1 MLTEVS
7 PYSTFSLTQYF
18 GDLRE
23 RRSRDMT
30 TGQLNQMFKR
40 RGQPAT
46 GEFMLLF
53 GLIALDVV
61 VRILPN
67 PLNFSSVAASALFA
81 GAVLGRPLALAV
93 PLAALALSDCVLGFD
108 DWRVMIFV
116 YAGLTLPAVLG
127 LFTRGFWKPIR
138 LASLAVLSSVLF
150 FVTSN
155 FAVWMFSG
163 IYARDAAGLV
173 KCYIAALPFF
183 QNTLMG
189 DLFWTAM
196 LFGGLWLARL
206 ALGGRRTQVSAA

>member
-1 MLTEVS
+1 MAA
-7 PYSTFSLTQYF
+7 
-18 GDLRE
+18 
-23 RRSRDMT
+23 
-30 TGQLNQMFKR
+30 GQLDPIVKW
-40 RGQPAT
+40 RGLPTA

-67 PLNFSSVAASALFA
+67 TLNFSPVAASALFA

-108 DWRVMIFV
+108 DWRMAVFV

-127 LFTRGFWKPIR
+127 LLTRGSYKPIR
-138 LASLAVLSSVLF
+138 LASLAALSSVFF

-163 IYARDAAGLV
+163 IYARDIAGLV

-189 DLFWTAM
+189 DLFWTAV
-196 LFGGLWLARL
+196 LFGGLWVTKLV
-206 ALGGRRTQVSAA
+206 LGGRRAQASTA

>member
-1 MLTEVS
+1 MAA
-7 PYSTFSLTQYF
+7 
-18 GDLRE
+18 
-23 RRSRDMT
+23 
-30 TGQLNQMFKR
+30 GQLDQIVKR
-40 RGQPAT
+40 RGLPAT

-61 VRILPN
+61 VRLLPN
-67 PLNFSSVAASALFA
+67 ALNFTPVAASALFA

-93 PLAALALSDCVLGFD
+93 PLAAMALGDCVLGFD

-127 LFTRGFWKPIR
+127 LLTRGSWKPIR
-138 LASLAVLSSVLF
+138 LASLAALSSVIF

-163 IYARDAAGLV
+163 IYARDIAGLV

-189 DLFWTAM
+189 DLFWTAV
-196 LFGGLWLARL
+196 LFGGLWVARH
-206 ALGGRRTQVSAA
+206 ALGSRQAQVPAV

>member
-1 MLTEVS
+1 MAAEQFDR
-7 PYSTFSLTQYF
+7 TFKWRSL
-18 GDLRE
+18 
-23 RRSRDMT
+23 SM
-30 TGQLNQMFKR
+30 
-40 RGQPAT
+40 T

-53 GLIALDVV
+53 GLIALDVL

-93 PLAALALSDCVLGFD
+93 PLAALALTDCVLGFD
-108 DWRVMIFV
+108 DWRVTIFV

-127 LFTRGFWKPIR
+127 LLTRGSWKPIR
-138 LASLAVLSSVLF
+138 LVPLAALSSVLF
-150 FVTSN
+150 FITSN

-163 IYARDAAGLV
+163 IYARDAAGLL

-189 DLFWTAM
+189 DLFWTAV
-196 LFGGLWLARL
+196 LFGGLWVARL
-206 ALGGRRTQVSAA
+206 AFGGRRAQVSSV

>member
-1 MLTEVS
+1 MAA
-7 PYSTFSLTQYF
+7 
-18 GDLRE
+18 
-23 RRSRDMT
+23 
-30 TGQLNQMFKR
+30 GQLDRTFKW
-40 RGQPAT
+40 RGLPTA

-67 PLNFSSVAASALFA
+67 TLNFSPVAASALFA
-81 GAVLGRPLALAV
+81 GAVLGRPLAMAV
-93 PLAALALSDCVLGFD
+93 PLAAMALSDCVLGFE
-108 DWRVMIFV
+108 DWRTTVFV
-116 YAGLTLPAVLG
+116 YAGLTMPAVLG
-127 LFTRGFWKPIR
+127 LLTRDSWKPIR
-138 LASLAVLSSVLF
+138 LVPLAGLSSVFF

-189 DLFWTAM
+189 DLFWTAV
-196 LFGGLWLARL
+196 LFGALWVARL
-206 ALGGRRTQVSAA
+206 AFGGRREQVTI